1 MKLQMKAD
9 KTSVFTLAAMLIITC
24 AVFAGCKG
32 GNESEQHIQQKMM
45 SDVIGLMNDTYIRS
59 ATALE
64 NCKILEIPQSDEPQ
78 SSEERLDE
86 FSGTQVEYPEQ

>member
-1 MKLQMKAD
+1 
-9 KTSVFTLAAMLIITC
+9 
-24 AVFAGCKG
+24 
-32 GNESEQHIQQKMM
+32 MM

-64 NCKILEIPQSDEPQ
+64 NGEILEIPQSDEPQ

>member
-1 MKLQMKAD
+1 MKAD

-64 NCKILEIPQSDEPQ
+64 NGEILEIPQ

>member
-1 MKLQMKAD
+1 MKAD

-32 GNESEQHIQQKMM
+32 GNESEQHIQKMM

-64 NCKILEIPQSDEPQ
+64 NGEILEIPQSDEPQ